1 MYAGLAPD
9 LKWATRS
16 VNAEGESLV
25 RPLGLFVF
33 LAFLFFHVCFFLY
46 TCSLL
51 SILVSTEKESQFTH
65 I

>member
-33 LAFLFFHVCFFLY
+33 LDFLFCMCVFSFIP
-46 TCSLL
+46 LL
-51 SILVSTEKESQFTH
+51 FYLF
-65 I
+65 